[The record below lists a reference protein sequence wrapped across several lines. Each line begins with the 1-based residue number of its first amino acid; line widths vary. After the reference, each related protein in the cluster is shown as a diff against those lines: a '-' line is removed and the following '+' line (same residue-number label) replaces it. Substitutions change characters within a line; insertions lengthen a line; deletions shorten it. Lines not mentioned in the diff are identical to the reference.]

1 MKIVRMRVLHLTT
14 EFPWPAT
21 SGGSV
26 RTVSQLRILASL
38 PEVDAVTV
46 LSVAEQPVSD
56 ADRRG
61 LAEAI
66 PKLRVL
72 APVFHPV
79 HLFDFKRYVPRVVV
93 LRALRGVP
101 YLAGKWDSRAVRKVL
116 RRELRDTPI
125 DCVYVDHL
133 GMARY
138 LDEVKKDRPHARVVL
153 DQHNVESDFFE
164 QFAERKTGAK
174 KLVAKAE
181 HRAAQRFEREA
192 LRAVDGVVAISG
204 EDAKRFEALAGVRAH
219 VVPMVLP
226 FERRPR
232 PRPAKNNLCYVGN
245 LRWHPNVAGLDWF
258 CRDVWPK
265 IRARVPDATFEIA
278 GVGLKPDASG
288 RLPVPEAWKVPGV
301 TTVGF
306 LDDLEPLYVR
316 SLAML
321 APVFGGSGVRVKML
335 EGFRA
340 GMPVVTTPDGAFGL
354 PLEDGKQA
362 LVAGAPDD
370 FAERV
375 ASLVEDEPLRQ
386 RIREGGYAYLEEH
399 HSLRAAQDVM
409 RRALGIVDGV

>member
-1 MKIVRMRVLHLTT
+1 MRVLHLTT

-46 LSVAEQPVSD
+46 LSVAEHDVAA
-56 ADRRG
+56 ADRR
-61 LAEAI
+61 AFADAI

-72 APVFHPV
+72 PPVFHPV
-79 HLFDFKRYVPRVVV
+79 HLFDFKRYVPRVVL

-101 YLAGKWDSRAVRKVL
+101 YLAGKWDSRALRSVL
-116 RRELRDTPI
+116 RRELADSPV
-125 DCVYVDHL
+125 DVVYIDHL

-138 LDEVKKDRPHARVVL
+138 LPEVRAERPACRVVL
-153 DQHNVESDFFE
+153 DQHNVESDFFK
-164 QFAERKTGAK
+164 QFAERKTGPK
-174 KLVAKAE
+174 KLVARAE
-181 HRAAQRFEREA
+181 HRASARFEREA
-192 LRAVDGVVAISG
+192 LRGVDAVVAISG
-204 EDAKRFEALAGVRAH
+204 EDAKHFESLAGVRAE

-226 FERRPR
+226 FERKER
-232 PRPAKNNLCYVGN
+232 PRPARPNLCYVGN

-258 CRDVWPK
+258 CREVWPK
-265 IRARVPDATFEIA
+265 IRARVPEATFEIA

-306 LDDLEPLYVR
+306 LEDLEPLYAR

-354 PLEDGKQA
+354 PLTDGEQA
-362 LVAGAPDD
+362 LVAGDPEGFAARVQRLVDD
-370 FAERV
+370 EAV
-375 ASLVEDEPLRQ
+375 RQ
-386 RIREGGYAYLEEH
+386 SVREGGYRYLEEH
-399 HSLRAAQDVM
+399 HSLRVAQDVM
-409 RRALGIVDGV
+409 RRVLGIRTKG